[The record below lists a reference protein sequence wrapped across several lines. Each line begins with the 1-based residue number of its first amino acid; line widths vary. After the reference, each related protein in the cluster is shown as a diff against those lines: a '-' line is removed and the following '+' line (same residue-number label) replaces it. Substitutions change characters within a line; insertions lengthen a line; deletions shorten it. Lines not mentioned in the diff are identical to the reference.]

1 MIIVLNYILGMFL
14 IIILLWSLPVV
25 LSLLSFLTYSSG
37 QDGRP
42 PWAQGKG
49 TETHPMMGEW
59 QSSKKVC
66 VMGDRGLPQSSG
78 RGNVGYHLLGPPH
91 CSCPDFRNAILTAA
105 KRIVQK
111 WKTVSGPHSCV
122 I

>member
-1 MIIVLNYILGMFL
+1 MPGWRISSFSIIP
-14 IIILLWSLPVV
+14 PVMA
-25 LSLLSFLTYSSG
+25 L
-37 QDGRP
+37 
-42 PWAQGKG
+42 
-49 TETHPMMGEW
+49 
-59 QSSKKVC
+59 VC